1 MPDERPPYDGQK
13 RQSLIT
19 CAAGVV
25 IGLVI
30 LAAFTILVLVVFPEM
45 LAALTY
51 PLLAVALIVIVGGGI
66 YYLVTNRKREAEHAV
81 QDERRAVSD
90 DWVAKELAE
99 THHPSAD
106 ATREDPKE
114 PDA

>member
-1 MPDERPPYDGQK
+1 MPDKRPQYDGEK

-51 PLLAVALIVIVGGGI
+51 PLLALALVVIVGGGI

-81 QDERRAVSD
+81 QDQRRAVSD
-90 DWVAKELAE
+90 DWVSKELAE
-99 THHPSAD
+99 THHHSTDETPQND
-106 ATREDPKE
+106 NGK
-114 PDA
+114 